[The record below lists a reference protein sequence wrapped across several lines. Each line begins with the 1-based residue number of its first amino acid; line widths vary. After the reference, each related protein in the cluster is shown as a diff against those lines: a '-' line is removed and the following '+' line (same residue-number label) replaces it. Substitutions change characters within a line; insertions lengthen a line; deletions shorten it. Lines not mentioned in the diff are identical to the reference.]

1 MTAQTRAARHGRATK
16 AERLGRGHEAR
27 LRQLRAA
34 LREQMARGAVAGS
47 VPSGPAAPG
56 WPGGPDDSSTTED
69 VMVAEA
75 TLLIEDPLPENAVYR
90 DEGCEVARSCLACPL
105 ALCVLDRQGSP
116 SERRREGRD
125 RLIRLLLG
133 RGWSAARVGQQF
145 DLSAAQVRRIRATGP
160 LR

>member
-1 MTAQTRAARHGRATK
+1 MTAQTRTTRHGRTTK
-16 AERLGRGHEAR
+16 AERLGHGREAR
-27 LRQLRAA
+27 LRRLRVA
-34 LREQMARGAVAGS
+34 LREQLARGPVAGNA
-47 VPSGPAAPG
+47 PSETAAPAR
-56 WPGGPDDSSTTED
+56 PGSPDDSLLKED